1 MIRKILFSLFVF
13 TSLNLIAQK
22 QEFVGIGI
30 NSEMMRE
37 SIMKTG
43 IAFSYENQLSKHNGF
58 EIDLNQ
64 RSRDLNFTVKFSDGS
79 TQTSHINEDY
89 LTLPIL
95 YKFYSDFVNVSTGI
109 TFDYFVGWKD
119 LTKIGSAELIS
130 YSANSKFQV
139 GWAFRVSK
147 FIPLSSKFVLEPE
160 IHINPIFF
168 GYYSAYYGAGV
179 KLKYKL

>member
-13 TSLNLIAQK
+13 ASMNLIAQK

-64 RSRDLNFTVKFSDGS
+64 RSRDLYFTLKFSDGS

-95 YKFYSDFVNVSTGI
+95 YKFYSNIVNVSTGI

-119 LTKIGSAELIS
+119 LTKFGSTELLSHSI
-130 YSANSKFQV
+130 NPKFQV

-147 FIPLSSKFVLEPE
+147 SIPLSPRFVLEPE
-160 IHINPIFF
+160 IQINPIFS
-168 GYYSAYYGAGV
+168 YSISYYGAAL